1 MEPTMPDP
9 RANIEITADVDDLSA
24 GLAEATAVTTLA
36 RLRLYLLER
45 EANVIALISRYTC
58 TDDMKA
64 AQLEDKLDLVQD
76 VFKIIGR

>member
-1 MEPTMPDP
+1 MPDP
-9 RANIEITADVDDLSA
+9 AVNITTTANVDGLAA
-24 GLAEATAVTTLA
+24 GLAEAQTVVTLA

-45 EANVIALISRYTC
+45 EANITALMLYYTD
-58 TDDMKA
+58 TDPEKA